1 MQMSSP
7 YRCGRWKSYANED
20 DGHALT
26 AGRSPNEKKT
36 KKRPKKKT
44 KQNKRRS
51 LISSRLE
58 SFKTR
63 DVFALETVRWVASGR
78 FRRETKHERAP
89 KPTSVPTHKND
100 SAHYFLLL
108 FFIFYFFFHPSST
121 KRTTIQLDR
130 FDGSIR
136 RPKQKTID
144 TILFFSFGRI
154 EMAIRTYFFIDFRRR
169 RRLSIGLSPK
179 QNRSITFFF
188 SITP

>member
-36 KKRPKKKT
+36 KKRPKKT

-144 TILFFSFGRI
+144 TILFFFVWSNRNGDPDVFLYWFPT
-154 EMAIRTYFFIDFRRR
+154 APSSIDWS
-169 RRLSIGLSPK
+169 LAKTKSID
-179 QNRSITFFF
+179 NFFF